1 MPADTPAVLHVS
13 GKSYMFRRVGALFQ
27 APPIPLARRGVQGN
41 AQLGALPAILA
52 GMARM
57 ELGTS
62 STLL

>member
-1 MPADTPAVLHVS
+1 
-13 GKSYMFRRVGALFQ
+13 
-27 APPIPLARRGVQGN
+27 VQGN

-52 GMARM
+52 VMARM